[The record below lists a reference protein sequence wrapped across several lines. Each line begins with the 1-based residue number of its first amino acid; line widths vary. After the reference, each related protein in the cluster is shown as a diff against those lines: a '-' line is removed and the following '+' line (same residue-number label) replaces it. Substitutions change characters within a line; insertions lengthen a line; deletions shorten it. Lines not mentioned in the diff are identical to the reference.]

1 MADNNGAGAA
11 NSAPQINTLA
21 QYMKDLSF
29 ENPNAPR
36 SLAPQERG
44 PNIAIQVNVNAQQLA
59 ESDFEVQLKLE
70 GSAGEGADT
79 LFKFELE
86 YCGVFR
92 LVNTL
97 MIALIWP
104 NTEKFNSSIR
114 DGSMDYTILQPINS
128 MFLVTFSR
136 ITVWRI
142 WDLVLAIILIVVGI
156 NMAGDV
162 ITPLNILTFILLA
175 ITGMIII
182 YSLWIVL
189 IAMTFWFTKFDNNVT
204 ILHALLDA
212 GRYPAT
218 VYPVWL
224 RVIVTFII
232 PVAVATT
239 IPLQA
244 LRGDL
249 GSGQILLFVLVS
261 IISFWVASK
270 VWKRGLKQYSG
281 ASS

>member
-1 MADNNGAGAA
+1 MWLGWELLSLNIIFYNKE
-11 NSAPQINTLA
+11 TLGGWGIGE
-21 QYMKDLSF
+21 L
-29 ENPNAPR
+29 
-36 SLAPQERG
+36 
-44 PNIAIQVNVNAQQLA
+44 IAL
-59 ESDFEVQLKLE
+59 L
-70 GSAGEGADT
+70 
-79 LFKFELE
+79 
-86 YCGVFR
+86 GVFR
-92 LVNTL
+92 LVNTM

-104 NTEKFNSSIR
+104 NTEKFNASIR
-114 DGSMDYTILQPINS
+114 DGSMDNTILQPVNI

-136 ITVWRI
+136 NTVWRM
-142 WDLVLAIILIVVGI
+142 WDLVLAVVLMVVGI
-156 NMAGDV
+156 NMSGDS
-162 ITPLNILTFILLA
+162 ITALQILTFILLA
-175 ITGMIII
+175 TTGTLVI

-204 ILHALLDA
+204 ILQALLDA

-232 PVAVATT
+232 PIAVATT

-249 GSGQILLFVLVS
+249 TLASTLLFAS
-261 IISFWVASK
+261 IGFISFGIASQI
-270 VWKRGLKQYSG
+270 WKAGLKRYSG